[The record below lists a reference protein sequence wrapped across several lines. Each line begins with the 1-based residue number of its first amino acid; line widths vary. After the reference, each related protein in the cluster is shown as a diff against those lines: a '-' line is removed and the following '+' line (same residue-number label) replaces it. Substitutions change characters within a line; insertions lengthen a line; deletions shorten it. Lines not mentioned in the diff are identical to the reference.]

1 MYMEAQASL
10 FRMSEHKLI
19 APKLEQMKS
28 ELVKYNT
35 IVKAIKPLEQRLKD
49 GKDTFS
55 LLEFWR
61 ANEGEVPA
69 FAYVVCCALSS
80 RTHLTLFR
88 RSASSPSSTTPLRMT
103 WTAPWQTTSGS
114 RCSCS
119 STSARA
125 LRHLCEAL

>member
-61 ANEGEVPA
+61 ANDERGRGA
-69 FAYVVCCALSS
+69 SVCLCAARCPRE
-80 RTHLTLFR
+80 RT
-88 RSASSPSSTTPLRMT
+88 
-103 WTAPWQTTSGS
+103 
-114 RCSCS
+114 
-119 STSARA
+119 
-125 LRHLCEAL
+125 